1 MSYLKQAQL
10 SADPS
15 NPLAT
20 FSVVKS
26 SLYAALRCQANSDV
40 TRKCLWAPIIL
51 YILIINI
58 KTKHKLYIYIWRYI
72 SHFQNQKH
80 TIQCTVFDEI
90 CS

>member
-58 KTKHKLYIYIWRYI
+58 KTKHKLYIYMEVYFTFSKSETYNSVHCI
-72 SHFQNQKH
+72 
-80 TIQCTVFDEI
+80 
-90 CS
+90 

>member
-40 TRKCLWAPIIL
+40 TRKCLWARIIL

-58 KTKHKLYIYIWRYI
+58 KTKHKLYIYIYMEVYFTFSKSETYNSVHCI
-72 SHFQNQKH
+72 
-80 TIQCTVFDEI
+80 
-90 CS
+90 